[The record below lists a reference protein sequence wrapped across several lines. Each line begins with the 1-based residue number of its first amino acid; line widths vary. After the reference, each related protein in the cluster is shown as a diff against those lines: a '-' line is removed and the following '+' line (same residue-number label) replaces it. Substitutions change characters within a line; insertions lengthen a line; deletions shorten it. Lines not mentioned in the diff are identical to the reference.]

1 MMKVAQGSKK
11 TSTITFRLDDGT
23 ITKLRNLSRIQEVS
37 TNTLVNQALRRFID
51 WDVYLPRS
59 GFVILTRPVLKKILD
74 GLDEKLIVE
83 IASTIGKE
91 EIEDI
96 VLFMRGKVEL
106 RSFLSWYETMML
118 NSSVQTSH
126 LIDDGVHSIVLK
138 HDLGKKWALYQKTIL
153 ELVFKQVLHKNVE
166 LEYDNNTI
174 RIAFADDETED

>member
-1 MMKVAQGSKK
+1 
-11 TSTITFRLDDGT
+11 
-23 ITKLRNLSRIQEVS
+23 
-37 TNTLVNQALRRFID
+37 VNQALRRFID

-74 GLDEKLIVE
+74 GLDEKFIVE

-91 EIEDI
+91 EIEDV
-96 VLFMRGKVEL
+96 VLFMRGKVDL

-126 LIDDGVHSIVLK
+126 LIDEGVHSIVLK

-153 ELVFKQVLHKNVE
+153 ELVFKQVLHKHVE
-166 LEYDNNTI
+166 LGYDNNTI
-174 RIAFADDETED
+174 RIAFADDETVN